1 MPDVNEHEQLG
12 HVQTIPVRTSKTN
25 NGSKATLISYLLAH
39 KAKKMVV
46 LEACQQGHQPR
57 GDDEINL
64 TNVIL
69 LGCEL
74 KIVTKKDKT
83 IPVRTTERNN
93 VNGSKAPRV
102 SLLAHEAKETEVFKQ
117 RGDNETDLTNV
128 PLHGGE
134 LKTVPKKRSGKV
146 LGKEH
151 YCFVTIRS
159 SSSNSSSSS
168 STWSVVS
175 IGYDPL
181 PNANGYTYRTLV
193 GLGSVFLRH
202 RHTIA
207 QLACAD
213 IVVGPMSA
221 PTTRTV
227 ATINVEIL
235 STTNENTVPNV
246 S

>member
-1 MPDVNEHEQLG
+1 LYALSLPTITTTSLARQNFINISSSAMPDFNEHEQLG
-12 HVQTIPVRTSKTN
+12 HVQTSPVRTSKTN
-25 NGSKATLISYLLAH
+25 NGSKATLVSYLLAH

-102 SLLAHEAKETEVFKQ
+102 SLLAHEAKETEVCNQ

-134 LKTVPKKRSGKV
+134 LIIVPKKR
-146 LGKEH
+146 
-151 YCFVTIRS
+151 
-159 SSSNSSSSS
+159 
-168 STWSVVS
+168 
-175 IGYDPL
+175 
-181 PNANGYTYRTLV
+181 
-193 GLGSVFLRH
+193 
-202 RHTIA
+202 
-207 QLACAD
+207 
-213 IVVGPMSA
+213 
-221 PTTRTV
+221 
-227 ATINVEIL
+227 
-235 STTNENTVPNV
+235 
-246 S
+246 